1 MNTETL
7 HKRHSISDIDRFV
20 ADKSRTESFSC
31 FIIPVFNRLAAV
43 NDLSHKKTTHAD
55 FQGLIN
61 SWSKVDWDV
70 DNRGECL
77 GAVLLG
83 KTIHTI
89 IYHEI
94 ICREQTSY
102 YISEVD
108 IFAVRWLWMRVSCKI
123 QKFPGG
129 TCPRTHLSSYFW
141 ASCSSPWVF
150 N

>member
-1 MNTETL
+1 M
-7 HKRHSISDIDRFV
+7 
-20 ADKSRTESFSC
+20 
-31 FIIPVFNRLAAV
+31 AAV

-89 IYHEI
+89 IYQEI

-108 IFAVRWLWMRVSCKI
+108 IFAVCWLWMRVS
-123 QKFPGG
+123 KFKSFLGEHAPVPIYLVISGLHAVAHG
-129 TCPRTHLSSYFW
+129 FSIEHSVPMHAVPWHFVCDLTIDKRCP
-141 ASCSSPWVF
+141 SC
-150 N
+150 